1 MADIEASSTPIT
13 DNNGS
18 APDHEWVDNMYR
30 YRINHNS
37 DRKMKQEATNLFIQG
52 KRSLLIHD
60 YKSAVSNLEDACR
73 LFDQIFG
80 VSADECGDAY
90 LQYGIALMELARQE
104 TGVLDG
110 VVSAEGKITLC

>member
-1 MADIEASSTPIT
+1 
-13 DNNGS
+13 
-18 APDHEWVDNMYR
+18 
-30 YRINHNS
+30 
-37 DRKMKQEATNLFIQG
+37 MKKEATNLFVQG

-60 YKSAVSNLEDACR
+60 YKSAVSSLEDACR
-73 LFDQIFG
+73 LFDQIHG

-110 VVSAEGKITLC
+110 VVSAEGKVLNWVYTRC